1 MTRLPPALQPLW
13 PVAKRVHRLG
23 ARGVGAAA
31 RRTSPSPVLP
41 RSATASSRESAG
53 LEPDVVRH
61 HVASEAAKVTRPRPS
76 GWPRDHWYFASILEH
91 EVPETF
97 VLDAD
102 RGTVVGPHVAV
113 VTPGGRLDQETSHY
127 FGLRDW
133 REHPV
138 FLNPLPGAP
147 EDVDGT
153 LLVLAARATVG
164 NYYHFLMDA
173 LPRLGILEEALP
185 GVRPDAYLVDTTT
198 RYHRELIGLLGL
210 DSSRLLS
217 PARGR
222 SLRPQRLLVPSLPN
236 ASTLAAPATT
246 AWLNSHLPPRDTA
259 GKPELLYITRGRTT
273 NTRCVVQ
280 EEEILHRLRKRGF
293 VSLDPGSVS
302 VQEQIDH
309 FAAARVIVAPHGAA
323 LTNLNFCRPGVR
335 LLELFAPGYLN
346 PGYWSIVSNIEG
358 SRYRYLVA
366 PTGRPP
372 RPGASLL
379 GVMHDIG
386 VDPQAVDDALDDLL
400 ADGPTDTPTDM
411 QTDSEETQRA

>member
-1 MTRLPPALQPLW
+1 VTRLPPAVQPLW
-13 PVAKRVHRLG
+13 PLAKKAHRLG
-23 ARGVGAAA
+23 ARGVGAVA
-31 RRTSPSPVLP
+31 RRTTTGDVLP
-41 RSATASSRESAG
+41 RTATASSRESAG
-53 LEPDVVRH
+53 LEPDAVRY
-61 HVASEAAKVTRPRPS
+61 HVAREAAKVSRPLPR
-76 GWPRDHWYFASILEH
+76 GWPADHWYFATILEH

-97 VLDAD
+97 VLDLD

-113 VTPGGRLDQETSHY
+113 VTPGGRLDNETSHY
-127 FGLRDW
+127 FGLHDW

-138 FLNPLPGAP
+138 FLNPAPRAP
-147 EDVDGT
+147 EEVDGT

-185 GVRPDAYLVDTTT
+185 GVRPDAYLVDSST

-210 DSSRLLS
+210 DSARLLS
-217 PARGR
+217 PGRGR
-222 SLRPQRLLVPSLPN
+222 SLRPERLLVPSLPN
-236 ASTLAAPATT
+236 ESTLAAPATT
-246 AWLNSHLPPRDTA
+246 AWLNQHLPPRDVR
-259 GKPELLYITRGRTT
+259 GKPELLYVTRGRTK
-273 NTRCVVQ
+273 NTRRVVR
-280 EEEILHRLRKRGF
+280 EEELVRRLARRGF
-293 VSLDPGSVS
+293 VPIDPGSLS

-366 PTGRPP
+366 PTSRPP
-372 RPGASLL
+372 RPGARLL
-379 GVMHDIG
+379 GVMHDID
-386 VDPQAVDDALDDLL
+386 VDPSAVEEALDDLL
-400 ADGPTDTPTDM
+400 ADPPSSTPYDH
-411 QTDSEETQRA
+411 EETPRP